1 MEGDKEVAVGGGVG
15 RAARDGGGWN
25 NLVETKTSVSREV
38 SLVNLHPDLTGV
50 ISLFFLILAVTRLSE
65 AFLVF
70 YYNYNHPC
78 TAQRGLKS

>member
-1 MEGDKEVAVGGGVG
+1 MFGEP
-15 RAARDGGGWN
+15 RS
-25 NLVETKTSVSREV
+25 VEAPEV

>member
-1 MEGDKEVAVGGGVG
+1 MEAP
-15 RAARDGGGWN
+15 
-25 NLVETKTSVSREV
+25 EV